1 MSSCVLSSSRSEAES
16 ADLVIFKDHFSMPT
30 FKRPLHQIWMLY
42 LLGKLNKANINEE
55 TSNWLTA
62 NAECPLHTQMFKFP
76 SVFNWTATYRWRE
89 QSERGNEKLVFRTD
103 STIVAPYERWQYYN
117 PNVRTKLQERNYA
130 ANKTKQ
136 VAWFVSNCGAR

>member
-55 TSNWLTA
+55 TSIQELLDRIQDIQTEDFSSDEIKQQLYKKFSSKQLRKIAKIIRLDLWVE
-62 NAECPLHTQMFKFP
+62 AENYVDF
-76 SVFNWTATYRWRE
+76 SVFSVTKRNLLQLLIEWRE
-89 QSERGNEKLVFRTD
+89 KPSFEHTEK
-103 STIVAPYERWQYYN
+103 
-117 PNVRTKLQERNYA
+117 
-130 ANKTKQ
+130 
-136 VAWFVSNCGAR
+136 